1 MNPQDSKSPAGKKTE
16 EDILDKQLEDSF
28 PASDPPNLTR
38 APKDKRDQV
47 QPPEN
52 TADRRTPAKDQNNT
66 A

>member
-1 MNPQDSKSPAGKKTE
+1 MTRPEPGKPETKPRKTE

-47 QPPEN
+47 QPAEN
-52 TADRRTPAKDQNNT
+52 TADRKTPAKK
-66 A
+66 